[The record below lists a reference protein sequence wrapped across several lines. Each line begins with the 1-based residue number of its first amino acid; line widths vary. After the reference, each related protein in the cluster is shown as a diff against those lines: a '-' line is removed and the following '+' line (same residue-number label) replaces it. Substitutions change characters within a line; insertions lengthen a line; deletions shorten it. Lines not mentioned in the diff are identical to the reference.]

1 MVEKQPFFL
10 KNKKMNIKSLLLT
23 IVFLFSGGLF
33 YAQNFPKDTLRYEV
47 TYDYSYQ
54 VNKEDSLSKQKEQ
67 MVLKIAKNFSFYV
80 SLNNMKLMDLER
92 NWKESDGLPDRKSL
106 PKTKLYHTIVKEYA
120 KNRTIFCDKI
130 GQGAY
135 TYNQNLDKFD
145 WKLQEEQKEILGYNC
160 KKATTEFAGRT
171 YVAWYTTE
179 ISIADGPYKFNGLP
193 GLILSIYDTSKHYQ
207 FNVSSIK
214 NSSSFCNTAEQLQKP
229 TQITYEE
236 YKQLKKR
243 YKEKPSTLINSGG
256 MTFPKEMLDLADQRA
271 KEKMKFENNP
281 MELID

>member
-1 MVEKQPFFL
+1 
-10 KNKKMNIKSLLLT
+10 MNIKSLLLVIILVGT
-23 IVFLFSGGLF
+23 GSLMF
-33 YAQNFPKDTLRYEV
+33 AQNFPKDTLRYEI

-54 VNKEDSLSKQKEQ
+54 VNKEDTLSKQKEQ
-67 MVLKIAKNFSFYV
+67 MVLKVAKNFSFYV
-80 SLNNMKLMDLER
+80 SLNNMKLMDLEK

-106 PKTKLYHTIVKEYA
+106 PKTKLHYTIVKEYA
-120 KNRTIFCDKI
+120 KNLTIFCDKI
-130 GQGAY
+130 GQVAY
-135 TYNQNLDKFD
+135 TYNQDLDKFD

-179 ISIADGPYKFNGLP
+179 ISIADGPYKFHGLP
-193 GLILSIYDTSKHYQ
+193 GLILSIYDTNKHYQ
-207 FNVSSIK
+207 FTVSSIK
-214 NSSSFCNTAEQLQKP
+214 NSSSFCNTGEQLQKP

-281 MELID
+281 MELTD

>member
-1 MVEKQPFFL
+1 MKQQ
-10 KNKKMNIKSLLLT
+10 SLLLFAF
-23 IVFLFSGGLF
+23 FLIIGNLV
-33 YAQNFPKDTLRYEV
+33 YAQNFPKDTLRYEI
-47 TYDYSYQ
+47 TFDYSFQ
-54 VNKEDSLSKQKEQ
+54 MNKEDTLSKQKEQ

-92 NWKESDGLPDRKSL
+92 NWKESDGLPDRKWL
-106 PKTKLYHTIVKEYA
+106 PKTKLYHSIVKEYA
-120 KNRTIFCDKI
+120 KNLTIFCDKI
-130 GQGAY
+130 GQGTY
-135 TYNQNLDKFD
+135 TYSENLDKFD
-145 WKLQEEQKEILGYNC
+145 WKLQEEQKEILSYNC

-179 ISIADGPYKFNGLP
+179 ISIADGPYKFHGLP
-193 GLILSIYDTSKHYQ
+193 GLILSIYDTNKHYQ
-207 FNVSSIK
+207 FNVASIK
-214 NSSSFCNTAEQLQKP
+214 NSSSFCNTADQLQKP
-229 TQITYEE
+229 TQVTYEE

-281 MELID
+281 MELTD